1 LAEIL
6 GDGGKIFASDISLV
20 RVERAQS
27 DQQRHGMNNIFWD
40 VRDAATDEFPVADAI
55 LIDAPCSGTGV
66 IGRRPDIKWR
76 RKAEDIKQAA
86 VLQLAIL
93 NNMQKYL
100 KDSGTLLY
108 STCSLEEEENWKVVE
123 SFLKLNSH
131 YKIVNESTTS
141 IQKWMNTSGYLRT
154 FPPEDKLDGMFAI
167 KMVKKS

>member
-1 LAEIL
+1 MSRLFITKGL
-6 GDGGKIFASDISLV
+6 
-20 RVERAQS
+20 VERAQS

-100 KDSGTLLY
+100 KESGTLLY
-108 STCSLEEEENWKVVE
+108 STCSLEEEENCKVVE
-123 SFLKLNSH
+123 SFLKLNPH

-141 IQKWMNTSGYLRT
+141 IQKWMNTSGCLRT
-154 FPPEDKLDGMFAI
+154 YPPEDKLDGMFAI
-167 KMVKKS
+167 KMVKTS